1 MTYTPK
7 YVIFMKKKETQTNI
21 ILDLLLPGAAYLED
35 VLLVESTEFEKKINI
50 KSKFVTNHCG
60 WPEGLDDI

>member
-35 VLLVESTEFEKKINI
+35 VLLVGPNEFEKKNQY
-50 KSKFVTNHCG
+50 
-60 WPEGLDDI
+60 